1 MNTAFIE
8 IMVILLLILVNG
20 MFAMSEIA
28 VVSARKIRLEQ
39 RSQEGSASAKTALE
53 LASHPNSFLS
63 TVQIGIT
70 LVGILT
76 GAFGSA
82 TVAKPLQGWLE
93 LTGIPLITNNSQV
106 ISVSLVVVTITYL
119 SLILGE
125 LAPKQ
130 IALTNPEGIAA
141 AIAPSMKRL
150 SRIASP
156 FVRILNLSTALVLK
170 LLGIRHT
177 NEPSVTEEEIKLLI
191 EQAKRG
197 GIIEPSEE
205 EMIDQ
210 VFRLGDRRISSLI
223 TPRPDIHWLDLDD
236 PEDSLK
242 DQLSNGSH
250 SYYPVAR
257 GDLDHALGLIKTKDL
272 LARLLSGKD
281 LDLTTEMQTPLFL
294 PENMPVLEAIE
305 RFRENKVQIALVI
318 DEYGGIQGLLTTT
331 DILEAIAGD
340 FPDIGESDT
349 NQIIRRADGSLLLDG
364 RMAIDRFKDLLGL
377 KELDRENE
385 RAYETLGGFVM
396 TQLGRVPSEG
406 DSFELENYQFEVLDM
421 DDLRVD
427 KVLVSPIDNAD
438 KLEGELRSN

>member
-1 MNTAFIE
+1 MNTALLQ
-8 IMVILLLILVNG
+8 ILIILILIFLNG
-20 MFAMSEIA
+20 IFAMSEIA
-28 VVSARKIRLEQ
+28 VVSARKVRLEQ
-39 RSQEGSASAKTALE
+39 RSQEGSASAQAALE
-53 LASHPNSFLS
+53 LANHPNRFLS

-70 LVGILT
+70 LVGILA

-82 TVAKPLQGWLE
+82 TVAKPIQGWLD
-93 LTGIPLITNNSQV
+93 LTGIPFLANNSQA
-106 ISVSLVVVTITYL
+106 ISVSLVVIVITYL

-130 IALTNPEGIAA
+130 VALTDPERIAA
-141 AIAPSMKRL
+141 IVAAPMQRL
-150 SRIASP
+150 SHIASP
-156 FVRILNLSTALVLK
+156 FVRLLSFSTALVLK
-170 LLGIRHT
+170 ILGVRPT
-177 NEPSVTEEEIKLLI
+177 GEPSVTEEEIKLLL

-197 GIIEPSEE
+197 GVIEPSEE

-210 VFRLGDRRISSLI
+210 VFRLGDRRIASLI

-242 DQLSNGSH
+242 NQLANGSH

-281 LDLTTEMQTPLFL
+281 FDLTAELLKPLFL

-340 FPDIGESDT
+340 FPDVGDADT
-349 NQIIRRADGSLLLDG
+349 NEIVRRADGSLLLDG
-364 RMAIDRFKDLLGL
+364 RMAIDRFKDLLGIRAL
-377 KELDRENE
+377 EREKE

-406 DSFELENYQFEVLDM
+406 DSFELENYRLEVVDM
-421 DDLRVD
+421 DELRVD
-427 KVLVSPIDNAD
+427 KVLVSEISPQEPSSD
-438 KLEGELRSN
+438 GS

>member
-1 MNTAFIE
+1 MNSAILE
-8 IMVILLLILVNG
+8 ILIILVLIFING
-20 MFAMSEIA
+20 LFAMSEIA

-39 RSQEGSASAKTALE
+39 RSHDGSTSARAALD
-53 LASHPNSFLS
+53 LATHPNSFLS

-70 LVGILT
+70 LVGILA

-82 TVAKPLQGWLE
+82 TVAKPLQDWLD
-93 LTGIPLITNNSQV
+93 LTGIPFITANSQA
-106 ISVSLVVVTITYL
+106 ISVSLVVVVITYL

-141 AIAPSMKRL
+141 LVAPPMKRL
-150 SRIASP
+150 ARIASP
-156 FVRILNLSTALVLK
+156 IVRLLGFSTNLILK
-170 LLGIRHT
+170 LLGVRPT
-177 NEPSVTEEEIKLLI
+177 DEPSVTEEEIKLLL

-197 GIIEPSEE
+197 GVIEPSEE

-242 DQLSNGSH
+242 DQLASGSH

-272 LARLLSGKD
+272 LARLLSGKEF
-281 LDLTTEMQTPLFL
+281 DLTTEMLKPLFL

-305 RFRENKVQIALVI
+305 RFRENRVQIAMVI

-340 FPDIGESDT
+340 FPDIGEADT
-349 NQIIRRADGSLLLDG
+349 NEIVRRADGSWLLDG
-364 RMAIDRFKDLLGL
+364 RMDIDRFKDLLGL
-377 KELDRENE
+377 KELERENE
-385 RAYETLGGFVM
+385 RAYETLGGYVM

-406 DSFELENYQFEVLDM
+406 DFFEIDKYRLEVMDM

-427 KVLVSPIDNAD
+427 KVLVTEMAP
-438 KLEGELRSN
+438 SNEE

>member
-1 MNTAFIE
+1 MNTALLEIFFI
-8 IMVILLLILVNG
+8 LILIFLNG
-20 MFAMSEIA
+20 LFAMSEIA
-28 VVSARKIRLEQ
+28 VVSARKVRLEQ
-39 RSQEGSASAKTALE
+39 RSQEGSAAARTALE
-53 LASHPNSFLS
+53 LANHPNNFLS

-82 TVAKPLQGWLE
+82 TVAKPIEGWLE
-93 LTGIPLITNNSQV
+93 LSGISFIVNNSQA
-106 ISVSLVVVTITYL
+106 ISVSLVVIAITYL

-130 IALTNPEGIAA
+130 VALTNPERIAA
-141 AIAPSMKRL
+141 IIAPPMKRL
-150 SRIASP
+150 AQIASP
-156 FVRILNLSTALVLK
+156 FVRLLSFSTSLVLK
-170 LLGIRHT
+170 LLGVRPT
-177 NEPSVTEEEIKLLI
+177 NEPTVTEEEIKLLL

-197 GIIEPSEE
+197 GVIEPGEE

-236 PEDSLK
+236 SEDSLK
-242 DQLSNGSH
+242 EELANGSH

-272 LARLLSGKD
+272 LAQLLSGKD
-281 LDLTTEMQTPLFL
+281 FDLAAELLKPLFL

-340 FPDIGESDT
+340 FPDVGEADT
-349 NQIIRRADGSLLLDG
+349 NEIVRRADGSLLLDG
-364 RMAIDRFKDLLGL
+364 RMAIDRFKDLLGIR
-377 KELDRENE
+377 ELERENE

-406 DSFELENYQFEVLDM
+406 DRFEVENYQLEVIDM
-421 DDLRVD
+421 DELRVD
-427 KVLVSPIDNAD
+427 KVLVMQTESNTSPGNDRA
-438 KLEGELRSN
+438 